1 MEFQLD
7 SILYIN
13 CVCAKSFSSIW
24 LCVTLWTGTRQVPL
38 SNSGVDSHALLQGIF
53 PTQGSLISKHMLWK
67 LMKYEYVLGGKL
79 SILWYLSNTLQ
90 GWFNWEKKNPQVLQ
104 AKCGWNTRRVREGL
118 QFTSP
123 GGILHSKLKL
133 KPLQTLCCGC
143 GGQQLGRPSVNPNS
157 GKVLL
162 FHQNEQSY
170 QSFFS

>member
-1 MEFQLD
+1 MLKATRFFFHPSFLLSSHYLSPLVLFSNLFIEFELD

-79 SILWYLSNTLQ
+79 SILWYLSNTLHS
-90 GWFNWEKKNPQVLQ
+90 GSTREKKKNPQVLQ
-104 AKCGWNTRRVREGL
+104 AKCGWNTRRVREA
-118 QFTSP
+118 SN
-123 GGILHSKLKL
+123 S
-133 KPLQTLCCGC
+133 QTWGD
-143 GGQQLGRPSVNPNS
+143 SA
-157 GKVLL
+157 
-162 FHQNEQSY
+162 F
-170 QSFFS
+170 